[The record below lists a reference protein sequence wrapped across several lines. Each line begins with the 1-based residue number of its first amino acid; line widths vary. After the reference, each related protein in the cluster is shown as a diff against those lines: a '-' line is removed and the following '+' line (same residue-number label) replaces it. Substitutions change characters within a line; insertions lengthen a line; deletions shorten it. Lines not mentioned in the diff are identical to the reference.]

1 MQHNIAEINDYP
13 TVMGKSLLFCFLF
26 ILFADFVYGGVCQG
40 IKHTVAGAGANNKVV
55 GKGRN
60 IFDVHQY
67 DIFAFFIFEGVDN
80 IAGKV

>member
-1 MQHNIAEINDYP
+1 
-13 TVMGKSLLFCFLF
+13 MGKPLLFCFLF
-26 ILFADFVYGGVCQG
+26 MFFANFVYGGVRQC
-40 IKHTVAGAGANNKVV
+40 IKHTVTGAGANNKVV

-80 IAGKV
+80 ITGKV